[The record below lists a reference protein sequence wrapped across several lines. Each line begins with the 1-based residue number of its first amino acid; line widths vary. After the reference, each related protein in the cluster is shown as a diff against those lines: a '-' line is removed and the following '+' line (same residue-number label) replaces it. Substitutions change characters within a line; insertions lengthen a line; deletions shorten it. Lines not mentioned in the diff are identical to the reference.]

1 MNQSIIKTRS
11 QIGQESQQEG
21 CRVHPRKQN
30 QIEVHK
36 KHIWHA
42 LSKSENQVAYNI
54 QQTKNNKTVLTSP
67 G

>member
-1 MNQSIIKTRS
+1 MIKQKIYQASSSRMNQSIIKTRS

-36 KHIWHA
+36 KTYMACI
-42 LSKSENQVAYNI
+42 E
-54 QQTKNNKTVLTSP
+54 
-67 G
+67 